1 MASQLLPV
9 QIEGRIAE
17 EEKLITGEELLAMG
31 SAAHLSELIEGR
43 ITYMSPTGFLHG
55 SSESNHA
62 EKLIAFVKKHQ
73 LGKVVVGEVGIY
85 IRRNPDTVRAADV
98 AYISKARYAQ
108 QDKAKGYLTVAPEL
122 VVEILSPDDRW
133 SEVTQKMREY
143 FSIGVKLIWIAD
155 PEARIVYA
163 YRSLTEM
170 REFKATDTLTGDDI
184 LPGFSVTVS
193 ELFEE

>member
-1 MASQLLPV
+1 
-9 QIEGRIAE
+9 
-17 EEKLITGEELLAMG
+17 
-31 SAAHLSELIEGR
+31 
-43 ITYMSPTGFLHG
+43 
-55 SSESNHA
+55 
-62 EKLIAFVKKHQ
+62 
-73 LGKVVVGEVGIY
+73 
-85 IRRNPDTVRAADV
+85 
-98 AYISKARYAQ
+98 
-108 QDKAKGYLTVAPEL
+108 

-143 FSIGVKLIWIAD
+143 FSIGVKMIWIAD

>member
-1 MASQLLPV
+1 
-9 QIEGRIAE
+9 
-17 EEKLITGEELLAMG
+17 
-31 SAAHLSELIEGR
+31 
-43 ITYMSPTGFLHG
+43 
-55 SSESNHA
+55 
-62 EKLIAFVKKHQ
+62 VKKHQ